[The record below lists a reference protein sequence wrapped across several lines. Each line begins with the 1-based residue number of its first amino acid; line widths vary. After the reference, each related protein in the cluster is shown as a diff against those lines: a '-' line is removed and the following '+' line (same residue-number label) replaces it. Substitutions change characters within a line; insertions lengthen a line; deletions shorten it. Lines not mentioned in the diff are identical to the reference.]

1 MSRVAKSYYSDADPI
16 VQYVTERSIRMTD
29 VQKKLKEETL
39 KHPRSRMMGAPE
51 VVQLNTNIMHAI
63 GAKKVLDVG
72 VFTGVSALAAALA
85 IPSDGKVFA
94 LDINDDFV
102 KVGKPFWKEAGVA
115 HKIHLHLA
123 PATESLQKFIDNGES
138 GTFDFAFIDA
148 DKLNYDNYHELCLKL
163 MRPGGVIAFDNTL
176 RSGAVIDETDQSENV
191 VAMRKLNDKL
201 RDDKRCNISFLNI
214 GDGLTLLFK
223 K

>member
-1 MSRVAKSYYSDADPI
+1 MSRVAKSYHNDDPI
-16 VQYVTERSIRMTD
+16 VAYTTERSIRMTD
-29 VQKKLKEETL
+29 VQLRLKEETL

-51 VVQLNTNIMHAI
+51 VVQLNTNIMQAI

-72 VFTGVSALAAALA
+72 VFTGVSSLAAALA
-85 IPSDGKVFA
+85 LPPDGKVYA

-102 KVGKPFWKEAGVA
+102 NVGKPFWEEAGVSN
-115 HKIHLHLA
+115 KIQLHLA
-123 PATESLQKFIDNGES
+123 PATETLQKFIDNGES

-148 DKLNYDNYHELCLKL
+148 DKPNYLNYHELCLKL
-163 MRPGGVIAFDNTL
+163 LRPGGVIAFDNTL
-176 RSGAVIDETDQSENV
+176 WSGNVIDETDQSEDT
-191 VAMRKLNDKL
+191 VALRKLNDKL
-201 RDDKRCNISFLNI
+201 KDDMRCNISFLNI